1 MMKETLTLWLA
12 PLPPSGRVPL
22 PTSGRSHSSN
32 AKLQGRG
39 RVLCC
44 KRVHQ
49 STSSRIEKGAKT
61 R

>member
-1 MMKETLTLWLA
+1 MGGTRLLWLA
-12 PLPPSGRVPL
+12 PLPPFGRVPL
-22 PTSGRSHSSN
+22 PTSGRSQSSN

-39 RVLCC
+39 KVLCC

-49 STSSRIEKGAKT
+49 STSSRSEKGAKT